1 MVHPAGIMVSGL
13 DRVYLGIPL
22 DRPDVP
28 LDQVATQENVHLLV
42 EANIPAA
49 PLWLNEG
56 LAEFFANGR
65 FDLAES
71 FQHPGEATWTS
82 EDHVE
87 TVTEPVLGTGLPHEA
102 AEVMRCLRNGETES
116 PLVPLDETL
125 AVMRLMDRIRDQIGV
140 TYAADDFGS
149 SG

>member
-1 MVHPAGIMVSGL
+1 MTT
-13 DRVYLGIPL
+13 DR
-22 DRPDVP
+22 
-28 LDQVATQENVHLLV
+28 
-42 EANIPAA
+42 
-49 PLWLNEG
+49 
-56 LAEFFANGR
+56 GR

-71 FQHPGEATWTS
+71 FHHPREATWTS

-102 AEVMRCLRNGETES
+102 AEVMRCLRTGETES
-116 PLVPLDETL
+116 PLVPIDETL
-125 AVMRLMDRIRDQIGV
+125 AVLRLMDRIRDQIGV